1 MRDNEIQQKIA
12 SFPQWHYRFDLKG
25 NLTPIFE
32 EGFANR
38 HAQRKKY
45 FFDPLVRLF
54 GGSLAGKRVLDL
66 GCNAGFWS
74 LCAARAGC
82 DYVLGIDG
90 RQMHVDQANF
100 VFEVEGIND
109 EKYDFIKGDLFR
121 LDFRDLGRFD
131 IVLCLDVYCEVA
143 IR

>member
-1 MRDNEIQQKIA
+1 
-12 SFPQWHYRFDLKG
+12 
-25 NLTPIFE
+25 
-32 EGFANR
+32 
-38 HAQRKKY
+38 
-45 FFDPLVRLF
+45 
-54 GGSLAGKRVLDL
+54 
-66 GCNAGFWS
+66 
-74 LCAARAGC
+74 
-82 DYVLGIDG
+82 
-90 RQMHVDQANF
+90 MHVDQANF